1 VDAFAHVSHLLG
13 GTKMMVADRAQISR
27 NVKSERSY
35 RSRSRIS
42 RKKVEHEHDYEQ
54 EHE

>member
-1 VDAFAHVSHLLG
+1 LLG